1 MTNYYGGRNATSI
14 NAIDID
20 QNTAPT
26 SNQILKYNST
36 TNTIEWGA
44 DTTSTNATELQG
56 ESISSTTPTDE
67 QHLVYDSGTSE
78 WTPTTSA
85 GGGGKVV
92 QVVTDTNTNYYDVP
106 DSTWRGTG
114 YYLAITPTSATNK
127 IIGICAIPCK
137 GYGPYVIGN
146 LDWYQLD
153 SGLSAGDT
161 LTGGTRLYEATDSGG
176 KFVDWRTG
184 AGSDN
189 QPFINMDFADENYDT
204 TSEIFYNVVA
214 KRGTDSWDTNP
225 IPFTLILMEIDES

>member
-1 MTNYYGGRNATSI
+1 MPDVMQGGENANMIANI
-14 NAIDID
+14 NVDYTTPLD
-20 QNTAPT
+20 EQVL
-26 SNQILKYNST
+26 QYDST
-36 TNTIEWGA
+36 TA
-44 DTTSTNATELQG
+44 L
-56 ESISSTTPTDE
+56 
-67 QHLVYDSGTSE
+67 Y
-78 WTPTTSA
+78 TPTTLA

-106 DSTWRGTG
+106 DSTWRATG

-161 LTGGTRLYEATDSGG
+161 LTGGTRLYEATDSEG